1 MSHTRTT
8 TCRLPASHVGAR
20 CPCDAAD
27 AVGGQ
32 ASTAQSTLHA
42 QALCLTGSPT
52 RLAYRCAAHPQLP
65 ARAKFSLPHALH
77 HSAGWAR
84 ARAPPRHCALQV
96 SPTDPRHGRCT
107 APHAPRLSV
116 ASLALTLALALA
128 LARTLVH
135 ARALALIHARS
146 LALTGLFRARARA
159 RALISCSR
167 SRSRSRRPRAP
178 SRHTLTPHA
187 SRLAARRPAHR
198 ASCRRRNSWP
208 WRTGTARGGVSTCAP
223 RRAGCSAPSAACASR
238 VALCRAWP
246 PRAPQGRRRG

>member
-1 MSHTRTT
+1 MPPVRGSSSAA
-8 TCRLPASHVGAR
+8 LPAPS
-20 CPCDAAD
+20 
-27 AVGGQ
+27 
-32 ASTAQSTLHA
+32 S
-42 QALCLTGSPT
+42 
-52 RLAYRCAAHPQLP
+52 
-65 ARAKFSLPHALH
+65 HALH

-116 ASLALTLALALA
+116 ASLALALALA

-146 LALTGLFRARARA
+146 LALTGLFRTRARA

-178 SRHTLTPHA
+178 SRHTLTPHASRLTPHA